1 MSQSTVT
8 CRCGAVNFPIASELP
23 AVTELCHC
31 NPCRQTSGALYE
43 AFVQLKESPPAS
55 ALEKCTAFPSSQ
67 NLDRY
72 FCSTCGTKLF
82 LHTHSPERGEDRWSA
97 LAGAID
103 PPNGTQDVSKV
114 EMNEWVSDTGDG
126 GIAPF
131 MTKLGGRDVPSFE
144 TAEKDGKSLSSDDLI
159 KMTKTADDLPRL
171 TKDDLLT
178 AECRCGGV
186 SIRVKPASRKETSTP
201 ENLVPIDDQD
211 MDKYFG
217 SPCAC
222 RDCRLHQG
230 VTTAFWLYVPPS
242 NIINPHTNAPI
253 AQGAAA
259 LTDEGR
265 KANEGLK
272 LTHYKRNAGEY
283 DAYRAFC
290 STCGASVFYNFSDR
304 LGITNIGA
312 GLVKAEE
319 GVMARRWIS
328 WEWGHLSY
336 KDSCVDREIGDA
348 WMAVGEG
355 EGVS

>member
-1 MSQSTVT
+1 M
-8 CRCGAVNFPIASELP
+8 
-23 AVTELCHC
+23 
-31 NPCRQTSGALYE
+31 
-43 AFVQLKESPPAS
+43 
-55 ALEKCTAFPSSQ
+55 
-67 NLDRY
+67 
-72 FCSTCGTKLF
+72 
-82 LHTHSPERGEDRWSA
+82 
-97 LAGAID
+97 AGAID
-103 PPNGTQDVSKV
+103 PPKGTENISKI
-114 EMNEWVSDTGDG
+114 ETNEWVSDTGDG

-131 MTKLGGRDVPSFE
+131 MTKLGGRNIPSYE
-144 TAEKDGKSLSSDDLI
+144 AAEKDSKILSINDLTEL
-159 KMTKTADDLPRL
+159 TKTAEALPPL
-171 TKDDLLT
+171 DKSALLT

-186 SIRVKPASRKETSTP
+186 SIRVQPADHKETSTP
-201 ENLVPIDDQD
+201 DDLVPLDDKD
-211 MDKYFG
+211 KDKYIG
-217 SPCAC
+217 SACVC

-230 VTTAFWLYVPPS
+230 VTTAFWLYIPPS
-242 NIINPHTNAPI
+242 KIINPHTNAPI

-336 KDSCVDREIGDA
+336 KDSYVDREIRDA

-355 EGVS
+355 RVYPSTF